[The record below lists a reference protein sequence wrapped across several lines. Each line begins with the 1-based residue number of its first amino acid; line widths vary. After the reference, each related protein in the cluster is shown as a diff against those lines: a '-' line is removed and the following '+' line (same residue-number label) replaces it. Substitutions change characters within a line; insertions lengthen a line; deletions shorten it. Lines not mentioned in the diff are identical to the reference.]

1 MSFLIL
7 LLNNSPCKQ
16 RRQPSANTPHPQPL
30 SQGERGVKDSL
41 ALWERGVKDSLSLWE
56 RGGVRA
62 QVEVSHD

>member
-16 RRQPSANTPHPQPL
+16 RRQPSANTPHPNPL
-30 SQGERGVKDSL
+30 PGGEGVFNSPRPL
-41 ALWERGVKDSLSLWE
+41 GEGL
-56 RGGVRA
+56 GVRA